1 MSKTRTQLDH
11 TWVPCPRGVPACIR
25 QCCSTGPVWPHTLTT
40 EEVAAREEVNMSRL
54 WGEEEVLKL
63 LAERE
68 RYVQGASCAQQ
79 MLPAAA
85 SSATQQQ
92 GVGGRGEWWRET
104 ETSPSRHVNLPT
116 TEPQVE
122 TIQLCSPEACLSP
135 PIEVL
140 EPLNG
145 KFMFFISAGTF
156 LHTHT
161 HTHTRDGAPPDGQH
175 GRLIKLTRTSDYW
188 TLWNY
193 WIKSVMQQ
201 SLFLARRRPYLSPA
215 HPGCTHRVRQW
226 SDEAHQNRDNK
237 CSMF

>member
-1 MSKTRTQLDH
+1 
-11 TWVPCPRGVPACIR
+11 
-25 QCCSTGPVWPHTLTT
+25 
-40 EEVAAREEVNMSRL
+40 MSRL

-63 LAERE
+63 LAEWE
-68 RYVQGASCAQQ
+68 RCVQGASCAQQ

-85 SSATQQQ
+85 SNATKQR
-92 GVGGRGEWWRET
+92 GEGGRVGRVMEGNWDFTLPTCEPAHNRNTGGNYTALLPRRLPLPSYRGPRTPQWKIHVFHF
-104 ETSPSRHVNLPT
+104 SRHIP
-116 TEPQVE
+116 
-122 TIQLCSPEACLSP
+122 A
-135 PIEVL
+135 
-140 EPLNG
+140 
-145 KFMFFISAGTF
+145 
-156 LHTHT
+156 HTH
-161 HTHTRDGAPPDGQH
+161 DGAPPDGQH

-215 HPGCTHRVRQW
+215 HPGCTHRARQW